1 MIPFLSNTKPSLSPL
16 KRKPQTNHSCFF
28 SSKTLKLLLLAFLG
42 MTPVVGFVA
51 DIANAGISVARG
63 NYADA
68 SINLAAAVPGA
79 GQAVMGAKMAAVG
92 FGVYK
97 SAKFA
102 KGASSSFSG
111 AANKIDDVSVK
122 WPKNR
127 GFVAG
132 EGGRASVLPGQTLD
146 RFGGNHGSFMSPSG
160 TPASAR
166 SLTPGTEL
174 KPLNSFE
181 VLKPFEV
188 DAGRAA
194 PWFKQPGG
202 GGAKGVISYCLRK
215 LKGSVQLFMNILA

>member
-1 MIPFLSNTKPSLSPL
+1 
-16 KRKPQTNHSCFF
+16 
-28 SSKTLKLLLLAFLG
+28 
-42 MTPVVGFVA
+42 
-51 DIANAGISVARG
+51 
-63 NYADA
+63 
-68 SINLAAAVPGA
+68 
-79 GQAVMGAKMAAVG
+79 MGAKMAAVG

-202 GGAKGVISYCLRK
+202 GLQFDLGTRTVQDLIDAQILRP
-215 LKGSVQLFMNILA
+215 LQ